1 MAVHLPS
8 FAPNDN
14 ALSVKAVAPRLS
26 CPKYLPSCCYSSL
39 NITNIHE
46 GRASNHHAKSHT
58 EICTFFDFC
67 HPSDGVQLALLT
79 QSKQIGPVTYD
90 NGNCSKCGR
99 YISRSSDFARHA
111 ITHMELGDKDAS

>member
-1 MAVHLPS
+1 MP
-8 FAPNDN
+8 
-14 ALSVKAVAPRLS
+14 KATQKLVRFS
-26 CPKYLPSCCYSSL
+26 
-39 NITNIHE
+39 
-46 GRASNHHAKSHT
+46 
-58 EICTFFDFC
+58 DFC
-67 HPSDGVQLALLT
+67 HPSDGVHLALIT